1 VGKVI
6 KFFTDGIEWLKRQGF
21 RVKLI
26 FFAFLGA
33 VFLICISVLFY
44 YIGRIAEDVPR
55 TLSYVVLTLG
65 SLVIIYL
72 FGYVHG
78 STDEAKR
85 NFDEIEAVRRERDA
99 YKLQIANLAQFDKK
113 MSGFEKDMKRKRELM
128 KQVQK
133 ELKGVRAREQK
144 EEFEKRISAITN
156 GISDFADDMTQ
167 PLRELLE
174 EIKTTV
180 KGGNDKKKS
189 KWPPKFKFPFSKN

>member
-1 VGKVI
+1 MGKVI